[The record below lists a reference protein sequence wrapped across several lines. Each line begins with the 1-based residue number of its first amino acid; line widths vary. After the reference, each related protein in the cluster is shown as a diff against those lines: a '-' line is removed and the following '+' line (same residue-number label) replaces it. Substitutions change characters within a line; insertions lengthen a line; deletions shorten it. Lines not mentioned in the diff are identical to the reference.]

1 MASFRMPLIRFILTL
16 SVVMVISFAAN
27 TSPATADEGAN
38 QAAAANSPK
47 VEIMFVY
54 QRQKGKASNQFA
66 VWIEDAAG
74 KFIKTLYATRFTAR
88 GGWKRRPDSLPLWV
102 KAQFFQYAT
111 DDVDA
116 FTGATPLGGN
126 LTYVWDCKNDRGMA
140 VPPGDYRYLVEA
152 NLRWDNRVL
161 YRGTIQIGDAT
172 HQSQATSAFSGGNAP
187 EREMITHV
195 TATYY
200 P

>member
-1 MASFRMPLIRFILTL
+1 MTAGHAATKTNAAL
-16 SVVMVISFAAN
+16 S
-27 TSPATADEGAN
+27 PR
-38 QAAAANSPK
+38 
-47 VEIMFVY
+47 VEIAFVY
-54 QRQKGKASNQFA
+54 QRQSGKASNQFA
-66 VWIEDAAG
+66 VWIEDPAG
-74 KFIKTLYATRFTAR
+74 KLVKTLYATRFTAR
-88 GGWKRRPDSLPLWV
+88 GGWQRRPDSLPLWV

-111 DDVDA
+111 DDADA

-126 LTYVWDCKNDRGMA
+126 LTYVWDCKDDRGLA
-140 VPPGDYRYLVEA
+140 VPPGEYRYLVEA

-161 YRGTIQIGDAT
+161 YRGTIQIGTSA

-187 EREMITHV
+187 ERGMITHV